1 MTYIVHTHGHR
12 GRLKRLGTLLGF
24 HKMDISLGEMFVRRV
39 AEGGYKGAK

>member
-12 GRLKRLGTLLGF
+12 GRLKRLATLLGF
-24 HKMDISLGEMFVRRV
+24 HKMDISLCEMFVCRI

>member
-12 GRLKRLGTLLGF
+12 RRLKRLATLLGL
-24 HKMDISLGEMFVRRV
+24 HKMDISLGEVSVRRV